1 MGGYESYGNPDDH
14 ERQSVKQEKTFFET
28 MAGVLSPG
36 WTVKLQS
43 HLQPGQMDLGRFQV
57 RLYLI
62 DSSNSW
68 TAAAAMAPEGF
79 AEASRNVAAAGL
91 TSTAVLDAAGQT
103 IAQLSRCQAG
113 AGDAEL
119 QQGFQLVAA
128 ALTSTQTFKAVRPD
142 RRNGHW
148 LYLAYRGHDASTI
161 CRPVFFGAPEA
172 GFYSPEVLTQ
182 MARQVIAH
190 DLRPGTPVANQLRK
204 AGGALIAPELSS
216 KMPVR

>member
-1 MGGYESYGNPDDH
+1 M
-14 ERQSVKQEKTFFET
+14 KQEKTFFET

-57 RLYLI
+57 RRYLV

-68 TAAAAMAPEGF
+68 TAATAMAPEGF

-103 IAQLSRCQAG
+103 IAQLSRCQAS

-128 ALTSTQTFKAVRPD
+128 ALTSTQTFKAVPPD

-172 GFYSPEVLTQ
+172 GFCSPEVLTQ

-190 DLRPGTPVANQLRK
+190 DLRPGTSVADQLRK

-216 KMPVR
+216 KMAVR

>member
-1 MGGYESYGNPDDH
+1 M
-14 ERQSVKQEKTFFET
+14 KQEKTFFET
-28 MAGVLSPG
+28 MAGALSPG

-43 HLQPGQMDLGRFQV
+43 HLQPGQMDLGRYQA
-57 RLYLI
+57 RLYLV
-62 DSSNSW
+62 DSSNGW

-79 AEASRNVAAAGL
+79 AEASRSVAAAGM
-91 TSTAVLDAAGQT
+91 TPIAVLDAAGQA
-103 IAQLSRCQAG
+103 IAQLSRRQVG

-128 ALTSTQTFKAVRPD
+128 ALTSTQTFKAVPPD

-172 GFYSPEVLTQ
+172 GFCSPEVLTQ

-190 DLRPGTPVANQLRK
+190 DLRPGTSVAEMLHK

-216 KMPVR
+216 KMPAH